1 MRVQDNGQV
10 SSNANEMARI
20 RSEKAINKIVYDL
33 ESWKFVPI
41 DLRNRFFKKIVLN
54 SFDWKEKK
62 FGNQII
68 RFEEPILRE
77 GRYIFD
83 GFSRSGCQKII
94 VDKISYC
101 LTKSIIR
108 I

>member
-20 RSEKAINKIVYDL
+20 RLEKAINKIVYDL

-54 SFDWKEKK
+54 SFDWKCS
-62 FGNQII
+62 GI

-83 GFSRSGCQKII
+83 GFLRNGCQKII